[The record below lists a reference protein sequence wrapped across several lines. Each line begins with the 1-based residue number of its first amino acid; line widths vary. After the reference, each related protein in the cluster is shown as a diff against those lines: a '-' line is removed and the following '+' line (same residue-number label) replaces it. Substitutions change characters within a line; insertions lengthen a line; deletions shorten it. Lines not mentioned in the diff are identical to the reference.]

1 MEDVKKPKSSHAD
14 SPTADDVKNPEQKA
28 VPYGR
33 FSEVVNER
41 NSLREKLSLLEGVD
55 KNLAELEKYKVVAS
69 DLANSELRGLAEIV
83 GIEKFSEALE
93 TLGIDKLSPLE
104 KLERLP
110 RIKNFLS
117 DTIGVRPKTTGGA
130 PVLRSNGKPTR
141 LEELKM
147 KNKQAGLSLSER
159 KEYLRLLRK
168 IK

>member
-1 MEDVKKPKSSHAD
+1 MEDVKKPKSSQAN
-14 SPTADDVKNPEQKA
+14 SPHADDVKSEEQKA
-28 VPYGR
+28 VPYSR

-41 NSLREKLSLLEGVD
+41 NSLREKMSLLEGVD

-83 GIEKFSEALE
+83 GVEKFGEALE

-110 RIKNFLS
+110 KLKNFLS

-130 PVLRSNGKPTR
+130 PVLRSSGRPTR
-141 LEELKM
+141 LEELKV
-147 KNKQAGLSLSER
+147 KNKKAGLSLAER
-159 KEYLRLLRK
+159 REYLRLLRK
-168 IK
+168 VK